1 MIRNHIKNRIFI
13 QSQGGPEFQSAGIH
27 RYFEELKREPNTG
40 FGSKDIFEMVSV
52 YVNHKY

>member
-52 YVNHKY
+52 YVNHKH